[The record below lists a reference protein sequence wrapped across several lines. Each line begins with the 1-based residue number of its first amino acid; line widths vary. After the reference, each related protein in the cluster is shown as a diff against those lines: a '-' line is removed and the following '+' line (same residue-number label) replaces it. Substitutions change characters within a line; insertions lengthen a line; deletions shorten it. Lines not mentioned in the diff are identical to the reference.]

1 MQIIMKGD
9 FMRKII
15 LSVISVFFIM
25 LVFLSARKN
34 DFAQLSINRSECN
47 GMMNAIYCDVIIE
60 KQVGNSFLYFEDY
73 RVSGFEIL
81 GERTLF
87 DRANLSLSGGEKITL
102 SMQPGKYRI
111 KCITPVEKQYEY
123 LGKDILWDS
132 NYLYVDL
139 KQNSK
144 SQIDVFPTAD
154 DAGYS
159 GGWKLKF
166 QKNYT
171 SS

>member
-60 KQVGNSFLYFEDY
+60 KLVGDSFLYFDFKNDDLEKSY
-73 RVSGFEIL
+73 VYK
-81 GERTLF
+81 TLKVVIRKVF
-87 DRANLSLSGGEKITL
+87 
-102 SMQPGKYRI
+102 
-111 KCITPVEKQYEY
+111 
-123 LGKDILWDS
+123 
-132 NYLYVDL
+132 L
-139 KQNSK
+139 KK
-144 SQIDVFPTAD
+144 
-154 DAGYS
+154 
-159 GGWKLKF
+159 
-166 QKNYT
+166 
-171 SS
+171 